1 MKKKILFTLLVLF
14 TLINVNAKEEYTRKT
29 TMNINNSGSVNLEIK
44 YLANNEFFQKY
55 DVNKEEL
62 FDYNTYDISLTN
74 KGYHVDH
81 LYENDGSGIVISKT
95 FVNASS
101 ISKYKK
107 IKIDLTDIANDDYND
122 GVLFQKK
129 FGIFFNRYVGHFVID
144 YTKIK
149 GDEDNDLNEIKKVV
163 NSKYVVVLP
172 NAAEKHN
179 ANQVNNNKKELTWDL
194 VVGRKNDI
202 QFEFKIINMTA
213 VIIALFIATVITI
226 FVVVKIVKYGSRKVD
241 EIQEIY
247 PKKEK
252 KPKKKKEKKNKKINN
267 NGFDDEF
274 KAVEPELTKDDVK
287 PNPINNTNEN
297 MQQQVN
303 QPVQQQVQQKMSQP
317 IQQPIQQQMSQPVQQ
332 PIQQQVNQPIQQQV
346 NQPVQQQ
353 INNPK
358 PDLMAPQQPR
368 PDLMANQN
376 NLFNKQPVN
385 SPNRQQQSQTPDYTN
400 VFNPTFNNFNN
411 DKKE

>member
-29 TMNINNSGSVNLEIK
+29 TMNINNSGSVNFEIK
-44 YLANNEFFQKY
+44 YLANNDFFQKY

-74 KGYHVDH
+74 KGYLVDH

-101 ISKYKK
+101 ISEYKK
-107 IKIDLTDIANDDYND
+107 IKIDLTDIANDNYND

-129 FGIFFNRYVGHFVID
+129 LGLFFNRYVGHFVID

-163 NSKYVVVLP
+163 NSKYVVILP

-213 VIIALFIATVITI
+213 VIIALFIATIITI
-226 FVVVKIVKYGSRKVD
+226 FIVVKLVKYGSRKVD
-241 EIQEIY
+241 EIQETY

-303 QPVQQQVQQKMSQP
+303 QPVQQ
-317 IQQPIQQQMSQPVQQ
+317 PIQQQMSQPIQQ
-332 PIQQQVNQPIQQQV
+332 QMSRPIQQQMSRPIQQQV
-346 NQPVQQQ
+346 
-353 INNPK
+353 NNPK

-385 SPNRQQQSQTPDYTN
+385 SPNTQQQSQTPDYTN
-400 VFNPTFNNFNN
+400 VFNPTFDNFNN

>member
-29 TMNINNSGSVNLEIK
+29 TMNINNSGSVNFEIK
-44 YLANNEFFQKY
+44 YLANNDFFQKY

-74 KGYHVDH
+74 KGYLVDH

-95 FVNASS
+95 FVNVSS
-101 ISKYKK
+101 ISQFKK
-107 IKIDLTDIANDDYND
+107 IEIDLTDIANDNYND

-129 FGIFFNRYVGHFVID
+129 FGLFFNRYVGHFVID

-149 GDEDNDLNEIKKVV
+149 GDEDNDLNEIKKAV

-172 NAAEKHN
+172 NAAGKHN

-213 VIIALFIATVITI
+213 VIIGLFIATIITI
-226 FVVVKIVKYGSRKVD
+226 FIVVKLVKYGSRKVD
-241 EIQEIY
+241 EIQETY

-252 KPKKKKEKKNKKINN
+252 KPKKKKEKKNQKINN

-274 KAVEPELTKDDVK
+274 KEVQPELTKADVI
-287 PNPINNTNEN
+287 PNTINNTNEN

-303 QPVQQQVQQKMSQP
+303 QPVQQ
-317 IQQPIQQQMSQPVQQ
+317 PIQQQMSQP
-332 PIQQQVNQPIQQQV
+332 IQQQM
-346 NQPVQQQ
+346 NQPVRQQM
-353 INNPK
+353 NNPK

-385 SPNRQQQSQTPDYTN
+385 SPNTQQQSQTPDYTN
-400 VFNPTFNNFNN
+400 VFNPTFDNFNN

>member
-74 KGYHVDH
+74 KGYLVDH

-122 GVLFQKK
+122 GVLFQKQ
-129 FGIFFNRYVGHFVID
+129 FGLFFNRYVGHFVID

-297 MQQQVN
+297 MQQQ
-303 QPVQQQVQQKMSQP
+303 MSQP
-317 IQQPIQQQMSQPVQQ
+317 IQQPIQQQMSQP
-332 PIQQQVNQPIQQQV
+332 IQQPIQQQV

>member
-29 TMNINNSGSVNLEIK
+29 TMNINNSGSVNFEIK
-44 YLANNEFFQKY
+44 YLANNDFFQKY

-74 KGYHVDH
+74 KGYLVDH
-81 LYENDGSGIVISKT
+81 LYENDGSGIVISKN
-95 FVNASS
+95 FVNVSS
-101 ISKYKK
+101 ISQFKK
-107 IKIDLTDIANDDYND
+107 IEIDLTDIANDNYND

-129 FGIFFNRYVGHFVID
+129 FGLFFNRYVGHFVID

-163 NSKYVVVLP
+163 NSKYVVILP

-213 VIIALFIATVITI
+213 VIIALFIATIITI
-226 FVVVKIVKYGSRKVD
+226 FIVVKLVKYGSRKVD
-241 EIQEIY
+241 EIQETY

-252 KPKKKKEKKNKKINN
+252 KPKKKKEEKNKKRNN

-303 QPVQQQVQQKMSQP
+303 QPVQQQMS
-317 IQQPIQQQMSQPVQQ
+317 QPIQQQMSR
-332 PIQQQVNQPIQQQV
+332 PIQQQV
-346 NQPVQQQ
+346 
-353 INNPK
+353 NNPK

-385 SPNRQQQSQTPDYTN
+385 SPNTQQQSQTPDYTN
-400 VFNPTFNNFNN
+400 VFNPTFDNFNN

>member
-1 MKKKILFTLLVLF
+1 M
-14 TLINVNAKEEYTRKT
+14 
-29 TMNINNSGSVNLEIK
+29 
-44 YLANNEFFQKY
+44 
-55 DVNKEEL
+55 
-62 FDYNTYDISLTN
+62 
-74 KGYHVDH
+74 
-81 LYENDGSGIVISKT
+81 
-95 FVNASS
+95 
-101 ISKYKK
+101 
-107 IKIDLTDIANDDYND
+107 
-122 GVLFQKK
+122 FQKK
-129 FGIFFNRYVGHFVID
+129 FGLFFNRYVGHFVID

-163 NSKYVVVLP
+163 NSKYVVILP

-213 VIIALFIATVITI
+213 VIIALFIATIITI
-226 FVVVKIVKYGSRKVD
+226 FIVVKLVKYGSRKVD
-241 EIQEIY
+241 EIQETY

-303 QPVQQQVQQKMSQP
+303 QPVQQ
-317 IQQPIQQQMSQPVQQ
+317 PIQQQMSQPVQQ
-332 PIQQQVNQPIQQQV
+332 PIQQQMSQPIQQQMSR
-346 NQPVQQQ
+346 PIQQQ
-353 INNPK
+353 VNNPK

-385 SPNRQQQSQTPDYTN
+385 SPNTQQQSQTPDYTN
-400 VFNPTFNNFNN
+400 VFNPTFDNFNN

>member
-29 TMNINNSGSVNLEIK
+29 TMNINNSGSVNFEIK
-44 YLANNEFFQKY
+44 YLANNDFFQKY

-74 KGYHVDH
+74 KGYLVDH

-101 ISKYKK
+101 ISEYKK
-107 IKIDLTDIANDDYND
+107 IKIDLTDIANDNYND

-129 FGIFFNRYVGHFVID
+129 LGLFFNRYVGHFVID

-163 NSKYVVVLP
+163 NSKYVVILP

-213 VIIALFIATVITI
+213 VIIALFIAAKSCCSASNKSINSLSSRYVSKYSKAKKGVI
-226 FVVVKIVKYGSRKVD
+226 
-241 EIQEIY
+241 
-247 PKKEK
+247 P
-252 KPKKKKEKKNKKINN
+252 P
-267 NGFDDEF
+267 
-274 KAVEPELTKDDVK
+274 
-287 PNPINNTNEN
+287 
-297 MQQQVN
+297 
-303 QPVQQQVQQKMSQP
+303 
-317 IQQPIQQQMSQPVQQ
+317 
-332 PIQQQVNQPIQQQV
+332 
-346 NQPVQQQ
+346 
-353 INNPK
+353 
-358 PDLMAPQQPR
+358 
-368 PDLMANQN
+368 
-376 NLFNKQPVN
+376 
-385 SPNRQQQSQTPDYTN
+385 
-400 VFNPTFNNFNN
+400 
-411 DKKE
+411 

>member
-1 MKKKILFTLLVLF
+1 MDKPN
-14 TLINVNAKEEYTRKT
+14 LIRHA
-29 TMNINNSGSVNLEIK
+29 IK
-44 YLANNEFFQKY
+44 
-55 DVNKEEL
+55 
-62 FDYNTYDISLTN
+62 
-74 KGYHVDH
+74 
-81 LYENDGSGIVISKT
+81 
-95 FVNASS
+95 
-101 ISKYKK
+101 
-107 IKIDLTDIANDDYND
+107 
-122 GVLFQKK
+122 
-129 FGIFFNRYVGHFVID
+129 
-144 YTKIK
+144 
-149 GDEDNDLNEIKKVV
+149 
-163 NSKYVVVLP
+163 
-172 NAAEKHN
+172 
-179 ANQVNNNKKELTWDL
+179 
-194 VVGRKNDI
+194 
-202 QFEFKIINMTA
+202 
-213 VIIALFIATVITI
+213 
-226 FVVVKIVKYGSRKVD
+226 
-241 EIQEIY
+241 IQEIY

-303 QPVQQQVQQKMSQP
+303 QPVQQ
-317 IQQPIQQQMSQPVQQ
+317 PIQQQMSQPIQQ
-332 PIQQQVNQPIQQQV
+332 QMSRPIQQQV
-346 NQPVQQQ
+346 
-353 INNPK
+353 NNPK

>member
-1 MKKKILFTLLVLF
+1 MKKKILFTLLALF

-44 YLANNEFFQKY
+44 YLANNDFFQKY

-129 FGIFFNRYVGHFVID
+129 FGIFFNRYIGHFVID

-226 FVVVKIVKYGSRKVD
+226 FIVVKIVKYGSRKVD

-317 IQQPIQQQMSQPVQQ
+317 IQQPIQQQMGQPVQQ
-332 PIQQQVNQPIQQQV
+332 PI
-346 NQPVQQQ
+346 QQQ

>member
-74 KGYHVDH
+74 KGYLVDH

-95 FVNASS
+95 FVNVSS
-101 ISKYKK
+101 ISQFKK
-107 IKIDLTDIANDDYND
+107 IEIDLTDIANDNYND

-213 VIIALFIATVITI
+213 VIIGLFIATIITI
-226 FVVVKIVKYGSRKVD
+226 FIVVKLVKYGSRKVD

-252 KPKKKKEKKNKKINN
+252 KPKKKKEKKNQKINN

-274 KAVEPELTKDDVK
+274 KEVQPELTKDDVK

>member
-29 TMNINNSGSVNLEIK
+29 TMNINNSGSVNFEIK
-44 YLANNEFFQKY
+44 YLANNDFFQKY

-74 KGYHVDH
+74 KGYLVDH

-95 FVNASS
+95 FVNVSS

-107 IKIDLTDIANDDYND
+107 IEIDLTDIANDNYND

-129 FGIFFNRYVGHFVID
+129 LGLFFNRYVGHFVID

-163 NSKYVVVLP
+163 NSKYVVILP

-179 ANQVNNNKKELTWDL
+179 ANQVNNNKKE
-194 VVGRKNDI
+194 VRKIDRDNICSD
-202 QFEFKIINMTA
+202 INMTA
-213 VIIALFIATVITI
+213 VIIALFIATIITI
-226 FVVVKIVKYGSRKVD
+226 FIVVKLVKYGSRKVD
-241 EIQEIY
+241 EIQETY

-303 QPVQQQVQQKMSQP
+303 QPVQQ
-317 IQQPIQQQMSQPVQQ
+317 
-332 PIQQQVNQPIQQQV
+332 PIQQQV
-346 NQPVQQQ
+346 NQPVQQPIQQQ
-353 INNPK
+353 ISRPIQQQVNNPK

-385 SPNRQQQSQTPDYTN
+385 SPNTQQQSQTPDYTN
-400 VFNPTFNNFNN
+400 VFNPTFDNFNN

>member
-14 TLINVNAKEEYTRKT
+14 TLINVNAKEEYTRQT
-29 TMNINNSGSVNLEIK
+29 TMNINNSGSVNFEIK
-44 YLANNEFFQKY
+44 YLANNDFFQKY

-74 KGYHVDH
+74 KGYLVDH

-95 FVNASS
+95 FVNVSS

-107 IKIDLTDIANDDYND
+107 IEIDLTDIANDNYND

-129 FGIFFNRYVGHFVID
+129 FGLFFNRYVGHFVID

-163 NSKYVVVLP
+163 NSKYVVILP

-213 VIIALFIATVITI
+213 VIIALFIATIITI
-226 FVVVKIVKYGSRKVD
+226 FIVVKLVKYGSRKVD
-241 EIQEIY
+241 EIQETY

-303 QPVQQQVQQKMSQP
+303 QPVQQ
-317 IQQPIQQQMSQPVQQ
+317 PIQQQMSQP
-332 PIQQQVNQPIQQQV
+332 IQQQVN
-346 NQPVQQQ
+346 
-353 INNPK
+353 NPK
-358 PDLMAPQQPR
+358 

-385 SPNRQQQSQTPDYTN
+385 SPNTQQQSQTPDYTN
-400 VFNPTFNNFNN
+400 VFNPTFDNFNN

>member
-29 TMNINNSGSVNLEIK
+29 TMNINNSGSVNFEIK
-44 YLANNEFFQKY
+44 YLANNDFFQKY

-74 KGYHVDH
+74 KGYLVDH

-95 FVNASS
+95 FVNVSS
-101 ISKYKK
+101 ISEFKK
-107 IKIDLTDIANDDYND
+107 IEIDLTDIANDNYND

-129 FGIFFNRYVGHFVID
+129 FGLFFNRYVGHFVID

-149 GDEDNDLNEIKKVV
+149 GDEDNDLNEIKKAV

-172 NAAEKHN
+172 NAAGKHN

-213 VIIALFIATVITI
+213 VIIALFIATIITI
-226 FVVVKIVKYGSRKVD
+226 FIVVKLVKYGSRKVD
-241 EIQEIY
+241 EIQETY

-252 KPKKKKEKKNKKINN
+252 KPKKKKEKKNQKINN

-274 KAVEPELTKDDVK
+274 KEVQPELTKDDVK
-287 PNPINNTNEN
+287 PNTINNTNEN
-297 MQQQVN
+297 MQQQMN
-303 QPVQQQVQQKMSQP
+303 QQVQ
-317 IQQPIQQQMSQPVQQ
+317 QQQMSQPVQQ
-332 PIQQQVNQPIQQQV
+332 PIQQQM
-346 NQPVQQQ
+346 
-353 INNPK
+353 NNPK

-368 PDLMANQN
+368 PDLMAPQQPRRDLMANQN

-385 SPNRQQQSQTPDYTN
+385 SPNTQQQSQTPDYTN
-400 VFNPTFNNFNN
+400 VFNPTFDNFNN

>member
-172 NAAEKHN
+172 NAVEKHN

-297 MQQQVN
+297 MQQQ
-303 QPVQQQVQQKMSQP
+303 MSQP
-317 IQQPIQQQMSQPVQQ
+317 IQQPIQQQMGQPVQQ
-332 PIQQQVNQPIQQQV
+332 PIQQQM

>member
-14 TLINVNAKEEYTRKT
+14 TLINVNAKEE
-29 TMNINNSGSVNLEIK
+29 
-44 YLANNEFFQKY
+44 
-55 DVNKEEL
+55 L

-74 KGYHVDH
+74 KGYLVDH

-95 FVNASS
+95 FVNVSS

-107 IKIDLTDIANDDYND
+107 IEIDLTDIANDNYND

-129 FGIFFNRYVGHFVID
+129 LGLFFNRYVGHFVID

-163 NSKYVVVLP
+163 NSKYVVILP

-213 VIIALFIATVITI
+213 VIIALFIATIITI
-226 FVVVKIVKYGSRKVD
+226 FIVVKLVKYGSRKVD
-241 EIQEIY
+241 EIQETY

-303 QPVQQQVQQKMSQP
+303 QPVQQ
-317 IQQPIQQQMSQPVQQ
+317 PIQQQMSQPIQQ
-332 PIQQQVNQPIQQQV
+332 QMSRPIQQQV
-346 NQPVQQQ
+346 
-353 INNPK
+353 NNPK

-385 SPNRQQQSQTPDYTN
+385 SPNTQQQSQTPDYTN
-400 VFNPTFNNFNN
+400 VFNPTFDNFNN

>member
-29 TMNINNSGSVNLEIK
+29 TMNINNSGSVNFEIK
-44 YLANNEFFQKY
+44 YLANNDFFQKY

-74 KGYHVDH
+74 KGYLVDH
-81 LYENDGSGIVISKT
+81 LYENDGSGIVISKN
-95 FVNASS
+95 FVNVSS
-101 ISKYKK
+101 ISQFKK
-107 IKIDLTDIANDDYND
+107 IEIDLTDIANDNYND

-129 FGIFFNRYVGHFVID
+129 FGLFFNRYVGHFVID

-163 NSKYVVVLP
+163 NSKYVVILP

-213 VIIALFIATVITI
+213 VIIALFIATIITI
-226 FVVVKIVKYGSRKVD
+226 FIVVKLVKYGSRKVD
-241 EIQEIY
+241 EIQETY

-303 QPVQQQVQQKMSQP
+303 QPVQQ
-317 IQQPIQQQMSQPVQQ
+317 
-332 PIQQQVNQPIQQQV
+332 PIQQQV
-346 NQPVQQQ
+346 NQPVQQPIQ
-353 INNPK
+353 QQMSQPIQQQVNNPK
-358 PDLMAPQQPR
+358 PDLMAPQQPRPDLMAPQQPR

-385 SPNRQQQSQTPDYTN
+385 SPNTQQQSQTPDYTN
-400 VFNPTFNNFNN
+400 VFNPTFDNFNN